1 MDAVETYLSQME
13 VVLRAISRSD
23 VRAVVNV
30 LFDAWERRATTYLVG
45 NGGSAATASH
55 MMNDLNKFTCVAGRP
70 RFRAVAL
77 TDNVPLLTAVAND
90 LDYAAIFAEPIA
102 NLIVPGDVLVAISG
116 SGNSPNITAAVE
128 AAKDAGALTI
138 GLCGSPGGTLALEA
152 DLRILIPSD
161 RIGQQED
168 GHLILNHA
176 IACALRERILATGPA
191 AAGSPAA
198 PAEVTSVARR

>member
-13 VVLRAISRSD
+13 VVVRAISRTD

-30 LFDAWERRATTYLVG
+30 LFDAWERRATTYIVG

-55 MMNDLNKFTCVAGRP
+55 MMNDLNKFTAVEGRP

-77 TDNVPLLTAVAND
+77 TDNVPLITAVGND
-90 LDYAAIFAEPIA
+90 LDYAAIFAEPLT
-102 NLIVPGDVLVAISG
+102 NLLVPGDVLVAISG

-138 GLCGSPGGTLALEA
+138 GLCGSPGGKLALAA
-152 DLRILIPSD
+152 DLRVCIPSD

-176 IACALRERILATGPA
+176 IACALRDRILATGPA
-191 AAGSPAA
+191 A
-198 PAEVTSVARR
+198 VARVASR